1 MAGGKGILGGHF
13 IQQQRLYRA
22 VQQLISLQV
31 ALCIHFALQTQA
43 NIGQSFVETL
53 DDMKHIDADVSL
65 GKNLAGNRNKAVVH
79 VTAEVFHSL
88 PLSRRKLPEV
98 GFDIVSAD
106 LRKNIHDIALVT
118 IAVDDV
124 AVISVAMPA
133 FLLIIPFTGIALE
146 LIDANGFGQVLGSI
160 KGNAVEHM
168 LHNGDGDVQHRSD
181 TPKRRGVHQGFA
193 KFVIQGE
200 VHAKRWMDPIRV
212 LHESGFACFA
222 EQPPL
227 VEGHHR
233 GAVMSRSM
241 TEGLQIAGIFDVAL
255 IGTTVWTE
263 SMQKWITDNQVFVIV
278 VMGNDF
284 RDPNAGRQVR
294 ESVEFFHSVVVGCH
308 WIVLLEIFIGFPRP
322 AISITWRS
330 QWQYP
335 MVAKSNRVE
344 LFE

>member
-1 MAGGKGILGGHF
+1 MVGGKSILGGHF
-13 IQQQRLYRA
+13 IQQQRLHRA

-124 AVISVAMPA
+124 AVLSVAMPA

-146 LIDANGFGQVLGSI
+146 LIVAKGFGQVLRSI

-168 LHNGDGDVQHRSD
+168 FYNGDGDVQHCSD
-181 TPKRRGVHQGFA
+181 TPKRRCGHQGFA
-193 KFVIQGE
+193 NLVIQGE
-200 VHAKRWMDPIRV
+200 GHAKRWMDPVRV
-212 LHESGFACFA
+212 FHESSLACFTV
-222 EQPPL
+222 QPPL
-227 VEGHHR
+227 VECHHC

-241 TEGLQIAGIFDVAL
+241 KEGLQIAGIFDVAL
-255 IGTTVWTE
+255 IGTTVRTD
-263 SMQKWITDNQVFVIV
+263 SMNWRIADDQVFVIV
-278 VMGNDF
+278 VMGNDLSEATYKLY
-284 RDPNAGRQVR
+284 RGNNNSPAQEWAVVTDTSSAGELALHFISVSKTRNPLKKQTLR
-294 ESVEFFHSVVVGCH
+294 E
-308 WIVLLEIFIGFPRP
+308 IL
-322 AISITWRS
+322 
-330 QWQYP
+330 
-335 MVAKSNRVE
+335 M
-344 LFE
+344 